1 MKKEPIPAL
10 TSLRFFAAAA
20 IFALHAAQMPGFPTG
35 RFLGFTLNHGVSF
48 FYVLSGFILHYN
60 YRDRPT
66 SWGRFVWLRFARIW
80 PLHVAALAFALA
92 LRWSDLISWIHAYL
106 TPYSVAA
113 VVFLLQAWS
122 PHNTTYFAIN
132 GVSWSISAEMFFYV
146 CFLPL
151 SIAFTRRPFWS
162 LAGAIL
168 FHALYVTVVW
178 NAPVTRSFA
187 DALYSVNPAFRI
199 LEFVI
204 GIAASETWMRL
215 RTAEISRGM
224 ATAIEVSVIV
234 AVLLADLMTG
244 RVVSALKPLDTP
256 VQATAYLMWVDP
268 FFAMLLCVFATNRG
282 LISKALAWRPLMV
295 LGEISFALY
304 LIHQPAQWFVAEHLP
319 ALDAWGMLLVSIAAA
334 LVIAAAAHYWIEKPF
349 YRFAAL
355 WRFADRHPDNRSAV
369 IQGDRRA
376 AILEGSDRDSI
387 SGC

>member
-1 MKKEPIPAL
+1 MAKNIPAL

-35 RFLGFTLNHGVSF
+35 QFLGFTLNHGVSF

-66 SWGRFVWLRFARIW
+66 GWVRFMWLRFARIW
-80 PLHVAALAFALA
+80 PLHIAALALALA
-92 LRWSDLISWIHAYL
+92 LRWSDLVSWIHAYL
-106 TPYSVAA
+106 TPYSVTA

-168 FHALYVTVVW
+168 FHAAYSIAIW
-178 NAPVTRSFA
+178 NDPATRQFA
-187 DALYSVNPAFRI
+187 GALFSVNPAFRI

-234 AVLLADLMTG
+234 AVLIADLLTG
-244 RVVSALKPLDTP
+244 RLVSALKPLDTP
-256 VQATAYLMWVDP
+256 VLATAYVMWVDP
-268 FFAMLLCVFATNRG
+268 FFAALLCVFASNRG
-282 LISKALAWRPLMV
+282 FVSKALGWHPLMA

-304 LIHQPAQWFVAEHLP
+304 MVHQPIQWFVAANLP
-319 ALDAWGMLLVSIAAA
+319 VLGSFGMLLVSIAATLA
-334 LVIAAAAHYWIEKPF
+334 AAAAAHYWIEKPAQSLLTSGLSASVCVVRR
-349 YRFAAL
+349 YIRTQ
-355 WRFADRHPDNRSAV
+355 RSSM
-369 IQGDRRA
+369 Q
-376 AILEGSDRDSI
+376 
-387 SGC
+387 